1 MPYRRKK
8 LNETKEII
16 WNELAKDLFHENPHR
31 YKVYRGGKHCRER
44 WNCFLNPNIKKG
56 LWDIAEDIKLIQL
69 IIKEKGN
76 KKWSKFVPLFGGRTE
91 NALKNRFHLILQ
103 K

>member
-1 MPYRRKK
+1 M
-8 LNETKEII
+8 I
-16 WNELAKDLFHENPHR
+16 WNDIAKELFYENPYR

-56 LWDIAEDIKLIQL
+56 LWEKTEDIRLIEL
-69 IIKEKGN
+69 ILKEEGDR
-76 KKWSKFVPLFGGRTE
+76 KWSKLVPKFGGRTE
-91 NALKNRFHLILQ
+91 NALKNRFHLLME